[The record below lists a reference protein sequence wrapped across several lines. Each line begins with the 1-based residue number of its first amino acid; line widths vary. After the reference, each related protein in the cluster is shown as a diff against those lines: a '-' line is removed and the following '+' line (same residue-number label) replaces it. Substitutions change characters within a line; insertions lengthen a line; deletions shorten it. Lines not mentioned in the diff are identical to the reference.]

1 MSNLT
6 RAETRERAAHL
17 TLHAATVELDLR
29 AARDPATTSFPTTT
43 TLRLTSTAPSTWL
56 DFLGPRVHAVVVD
69 GHEQEVRLADGR
81 VEVTNL
87 RTDGGESTVV
97 VRGEGA
103 YSRTGEGLHR
113 FVDPVDGETY
123 LYTQYEPADA
133 RRVFANCEQPD
144 LKAPYT
150 FVVTAPRE
158 WQVLSNSAPEQVVDH
173 DDASR
178 TWTFAPTPPLSTYIT
193 AVVAGPYHREEGH
206 WSRELADG
214 TRLEVPLGLWCR
226 ASLAPYLDAEEFLE
240 VTRQGL
246 DLFHDAF
253 DLPYPWGKYD
263 QVLVPE
269 YNLGAMENPGLV
281 TFTEKYLFR
290 SQATEAQREAR
301 ATTILHEMA
310 HMWFGDLATMRWWDD
325 LWLKESFADYMGTY
339 ATASA
344 TRFSGAWTSFALR
357 RKAWAYR
364 QDQLPTTHPVV
375 ADIPD
380 LEAAKQNFDGI
391 TYAKGAAVLK
401 QLVAFVGQDA
411 FLAGARTYFRRHA
424 YGSTTLPDLLAA
436 LEEASGRDLSGWSA
450 QWLESTG
457 PATLAAELDV
467 TSEHGGPATV
477 AALRV
482 RQDDDGGVLRQ
493 HRLVVGCYT
502 ADDAGTLV
510 RTHRIEADVSG
521 PVTELPEAA
530 GMPVPDLVLVNDDD
544 LTYAKVRLDERST
557 AVALRSAGTIEASL
571 SRAVLWSALWN
582 ATRDGEL
589 PAAAFLD
596 GIVSQLPAER
606 EIGIARDLLAHAASA
621 VEHYLPTQMRAGAR
635 ALLAEETFA
644 QLARHEPGSGLQ
656 LVWARAFADAAA
668 RAPESA
674 ERVRAVLAGD
684 VPGLR
689 LDPELRWSL
698 WQALTAV
705 GAAGQ
710 EELDAELARED
721 TATTRLAHRA
731 ALAGRPD
738 AEVKAQAW
746 AALGLPAP
754 GQDAVLA
761 ESTLSNDEVDA
772 VIDGL
777 TQPLHAELLDDYVEP
792 YFALLPQIWAG
803 RSIEIAERL
812 VEGLY
817 PDGVDAGE
825 GPVEDHP
832 VVARTRRWLAEHEDA
847 PAGLRRCLL
856 EQLDDLE
863 RALRARSTGTRTA
876 RTGRG
881 GHV

>member
-6 RAETRERAAHL
+6 RTETRRRAEQL
-17 TLHAATVELDLR
+17 TLHAVTIELDLR
-29 AARDPATTSFPTTT
+29 DARDPATATFPTTT
-43 TLRLTSTAPSTWL
+43 TLRLSSTATTTWL

-69 GHEQEVRLADGR
+69 GQEQVVRVADGR
-81 VEVTNL
+81 VAVDGL
-87 RTDGGESTVV
+87 RTDGESTVV
-97 VRGEGA
+97 VRGEAA
-103 YSRTGEGLHR
+103 YSRTGEGMHR

-133 RRVFANCEQPD
+133 RRVFACTEQPD

-150 FVVTAPRE
+150 VVVAAPAE
-158 WQVLSNSAPEQVVDH
+158 WQVLSNSAADSVIEWEDG
-173 DDASR
+173 SR

-193 AVVAGPYHREEGH
+193 AVVAGPYHRAEGH
-206 WSRELADG
+206 WSRGLADG
-214 TRLEVPLGLWCR
+214 STLDVPLGLWCR

-253 DLPYPWGKYD
+253 DYPYPWGKYD

-290 SQATEAQREAR
+290 SQATEAQREGR

-339 ATASA
+339 ATATA

-391 TYAKGAAVLK
+391 TYAKGASVLK
-401 QLVAFVGQDA
+401 QLVAFVGPEA

-436 LEEASGRDLSGWSA
+436 LAEASGRDLSSWSG
-450 QWLESTG
+450 QWLETTG
-457 PATLAAELDV
+457 PSTLTPELEVADGTV
-467 TSEHGGPATV
+467 T
-477 AALRV
+477 ALRV
-482 RQDDDGGVLRQ
+482 RQDDDGGVLRD
-493 HRLVVGCYT
+493 HRLVVGCYS
-502 ADDAGTLV
+502 AGDDGALV
-510 RTHRIEADVSG
+510 RTHRIATDVSG
-521 PVTELPEAA
+521 SVTDLPEAA
-530 GMPVPDLVLVNDDD
+530 GIPVPDLVLVNDDD

-557 AVALRSAGTIEASL
+557 ATALRDAGTIEGAL

-582 ATRDGEL
+582 ATRDGLL

-596 GIVSQLPAER
+596 AVVSQLPAER
-606 EIGIARDLLAHAASA
+606 EIGIARDLLAHAAGA
-621 VEHYLPTQMRAGAR
+621 VEHYLPTAARAGAR
-635 ALLAEETFA
+635 VLLAEETFTGME
-644 QLARHEPGSGLQ
+644 RHEPGSGLQ

-668 RAPESA
+668 RAPEA
-674 ERVRAVLAGD
+674 ADRVRAVLAGE
-684 VPGLR
+684 VPGLQ

-698 WQALTAV
+698 WQALAAT
-705 GAAGQ
+705 GAAGPQ
-710 EELDAELARED
+710 ELDAELARED

-738 AEVKAQAW
+738 AEAKAQAW
-746 AALGLPAP
+746 AALGLPT
-754 GQDAVLA
+754 QDAALGD
-761 ESTLSNDEVDA
+761 SPLSNDEVDA
-772 VIDGL
+772 VIAGL
-777 TQPLHAELLDDYVEP
+777 TQPLHVELLAGYVEP
-792 YFALLPQIWAG
+792 YFALLPGMWAD

-812 VEGLY
+812 VGDLY
-817 PDGVDAGE
+817 PDWVDGRGSA
-825 GPVEDHP
+825 PEDHP

-847 PAGLRRCLL
+847 PAGLRRTLL

-863 RALRARSTGTRTA
+863 RALRARSTGTSPDSAA
-876 RTGRG
+876 RR

>member
-6 RAETRERAAHL
+6 RTETRRRAEQL
-17 TLHAATVELDLR
+17 TLHALTVELDLR
-29 AARDPATTSFPTTT
+29 AARHRDVASFPTTT
-43 TLRLTSTAPSTWL
+43 TLRLSSTSTTTWL

-69 GHEQEVRLADGR
+69 GQEQVVRVADGR
-81 VEVTNL
+81 VAVEGL
-87 RTDGGESTVV
+87 RTDGESTVV
-97 VRGEGA
+97 VRGEAA
-103 YSRTGEGLHR
+103 YSRTGEGMHR

-133 RRVFANCEQPD
+133 RRVFACTEQPD
-144 LKAPYT
+144 LKAPST
-150 FVVTAPRE
+150 FVVTAPAE
-158 WQVLSNSAPEQVVDH
+158 WQVLSNSVAESVVDGE
-173 DDASR
+173 DGSR

-193 AVVAGPYHREEGH
+193 AVVAGPYHRAEGH

-214 TRLEVPLGLWCR
+214 STLDVPLGLWCR

-253 DLPYPWGKYD
+253 DYPYPWGKYD

-290 SQATEAQREAR
+290 SQATEAQREGR

-339 ATASA
+339 ATATA
-344 TRFSGAWTSFALR
+344 TRFTGAWTSFALR

-391 TYAKGAAVLK
+391 TYAKGASVLK
-401 QLVAFVGQDA
+401 QLVAFVGPEA
-411 FLAGARTYFRRHA
+411 FLAGARTYFRRHE

-436 LEEASGRDLSGWSA
+436 LEEASGRDLSAWSG
-450 QWLESTG
+450 QWLQTTG
-457 PATLAAELDV
+457 PSTLTAELETAAGTV
-467 TSEHGGPATV
+467 T
-477 AALRV
+477 ALRV
-482 RQDDDGGVLRQ
+482 RQDDDGGVLRD
-493 HRLVVGCYT
+493 HRLVVGCYSS
-502 ADDAGTLV
+502 DDDGALV
-510 RTHRIEADVSG
+510 RTHRFLTDVSG
-521 PVTELPEAA
+521 PVTELPEAV
-530 GMPVPDLVLVNDDD
+530 GIPVPDLVLVNDDD

-557 AVALRSAGTIEASL
+557 TTALRAAGTVEESL

-582 ATRDGEL
+582 ATRDGLL

-596 GIVSQLPAER
+596 AVVSQLPAER
-606 EIGIARDLLAHAASA
+606 EVGIARDLLAPAASA
-621 VEHYLPTQMRAGAR
+621 VEHYLPVSQRDGAR
-635 ALLAEETFA
+635 ALLAEETYA
-644 QLARHEPGSGLQ
+644 RLARHEAGSGLQ

-668 RAPESA
+668 RAPEA
-674 ERVRAVLAGD
+674 AGRVRTVLAGE
-684 VPGLR
+684 VPGLQ

-705 GAAGQ
+705 GTAGPDQ
-710 EELDAELARED
+710 LDGELARED
-721 TATTRLAHRA
+721 TATTRLEHRA

-738 AEVKAQAW
+738 ATVKAEAW
-746 AALGLPAP
+746 ASLGLPAP
-754 GQDAVLA
+754 GQDAVLG
-761 ESTLSNDEVDA
+761 ESSLSNDEVDA
-772 VIDGL
+772 VIAGL
-777 TQPLHAELLDDYVEP
+777 TQPLHAELLEGYVEP
-792 YFALLPQIWAG
+792 YFALLPQLWAE

-817 PDGVDAGE
+817 PAWVDGPE
-825 GPVEDHP
+825 GPVEEHP
-832 VVARTRRWLAEHEDA
+832 VVTRTRRWLAEHEDA

-863 RALRARSTGTRTA
+863 RALRARSTAA
-876 RTGRG
+876 RPAVAQG

>member
-6 RAETRERAAHL
+6 RTETRRRAEQL
-17 TLHAATVELDLR
+17 TLHALTVELDLR
-29 AARDPATTSFPTTT
+29 AARDAAVATFPTTT
-43 TLRLTSTAPSTWL
+43 TLRLSSTSTTTWL

-69 GHEQEVRLADGR
+69 GQEQVVRVADGR
-81 VEVTNL
+81 VAVDGL
-87 RTDGGESTVV
+87 RTDGESTVV
-97 VRGEGA
+97 VRGEAA
-103 YSRTGEGLHR
+103 YSRTGEGMHR

-133 RRVFANCEQPD
+133 RRVFACTEQPD
-144 LKAPYT
+144 LKAPST
-150 FVVTAPRE
+150 FVVTAPAE
-158 WQVLSNSAPEQVVDH
+158 WQVLSNSVAESVVDGE
-173 DDASR
+173 DGSR

-193 AVVAGPYHREEGH
+193 AVVAGPYHHAEGH
-206 WSRELADG
+206 WSRALADG
-214 TRLEVPLGLWCR
+214 GTLEVPLGLWCR

-253 DLPYPWGKYD
+253 DYPYPWGKYD

-290 SQATEAQREAR
+290 SQATEAQREGR

-339 ATASA
+339 ATATA
-344 TRFSGAWTSFALR
+344 TRFTGAWTSFALR

-391 TYAKGAAVLK
+391 TYAKGASVLK
-401 QLVAFVGQDA
+401 QLVAFVGPEA
-411 FLAGARTYFRRHA
+411 FLAGARTYFRRHE

-436 LEEASGRDLSGWSA
+436 LEEASGRDLSAWSG
-450 QWLESTG
+450 QWLETTG
-457 PATLAAELDV
+457 PSTLTAELETADG
-467 TSEHGGPATV
+467 TLT
-477 AALRV
+477 ALRV
-482 RQDDDGGVLRQ
+482 RQDDDGGVLRD
-493 HRLVVGCYT
+493 HRLVVGCYSS
-502 ADDAGTLV
+502 DDDGALV
-510 RTHRIEADVSG
+510 RTHRFVTDVTG

-530 GMPVPDLVLVNDDD
+530 GIPVPELVLVNDDD

-557 AVALRSAGTIEASL
+557 ATALRAAGTIEESL

-582 ATRDGEL
+582 ATRDGLL

-596 GIVSQLPAER
+596 AVVSQLPAER
-606 EIGIARDLLAHAASA
+606 EVGIARDLLAHAAGA
-621 VEHYLPTQMRAGAR
+621 VEHYLPVPQRDGAR
-635 ALLAEETFA
+635 ALLAEEAYT
-644 QLARHEPGSGLQ
+644 QLGRHEAGSGLQ

-668 RAPESA
+668 RAPEA
-674 ERVRAVLAGD
+674 AGRVRTVLAGD
-684 VPGLR
+684 VPGLQ

-705 GAAGQ
+705 GAAGPDQ
-710 EELDAELARED
+710 LDGELARED
-721 TATTRLAHRA
+721 TATTRLEHRA
-731 ALAGRPD
+731 ALVGRPD
-738 AEVKAQAW
+738 AAVKAEAW
-746 AALGLPAP
+746 ASLGLPAP
-754 GQDAVLA
+754 GQYAVLG
-761 ESTLSNDEVDA
+761 ESPLSNDEVDA
-772 VIDGL
+772 VIAGL
-777 TQPLHAELLDDYVEP
+777 TQPLHADLLEGYVEP
-792 YFALLPQIWAG
+792 YFALLPQLWAG

-817 PDGVDAGE
+817 PAWVDGQE
-825 GPVEDHP
+825 GQVEDHP
-832 VVARTRRWLAEHEDA
+832 VVARTRRWLGEHEDA

-863 RALRARSTGTRTA
+863 RVLRARSTAA
-876 RTGRG
+876 RPAGARG